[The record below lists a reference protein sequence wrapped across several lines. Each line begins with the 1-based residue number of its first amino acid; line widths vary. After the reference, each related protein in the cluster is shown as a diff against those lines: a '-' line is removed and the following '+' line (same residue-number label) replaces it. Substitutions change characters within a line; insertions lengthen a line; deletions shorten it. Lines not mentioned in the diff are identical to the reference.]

1 MKLKLILEEDND
13 KYPIASID
21 RCTLATVKPIKVGAN
36 GDFQPIILKD
46 GQSKLTVY
54 LYNQEHFLKASDE
67 GKQIAFQAGPPVGG
81 KPTGLIV
88 RVSEGKVRVNVSD
101 KAILKINGE
110 SEAEPVKQ
118 AQLTEKQREAL
129 DEGYEAAT
137 REKAIA
143 QDEQQYNIP
152 DEFME
157 GPSDNIIREC
167 FAERL
172 HVLKVLKAENEANGL
187 PFTKDAL
194 YPMVTSIIID
204 ANRAGQK
211 ILPKVFKSPTKKR
224 FDPLDKPHNPP
235 KVDSHPV
242 DKEDKKEDGEAMYEM
257 MERFCKNNIKTIKA
271 FQFQTKEKNTLDKVF
286 SETDLRVKAV
296 SWYLVRRAKGGEPD
310 NAMYE
315 AIGEIFKELPSHLR
329 FFAVYESI
337 YFNQVDLGNIE
348 HDPNDLDIEQV
359 HTDYMSA
366 LLERFSD
373 GIKPTE
379 LWKVYKPYYETKIAD
394 RVVK

>member
-1 MKLKLILEEDND
+1 MKLKQILEEDAD
-13 KYPIASID
+13 KFPLSSID
-21 RCTLATVKPIKVGAN
+21 KAKVTKVGPIKPGTN
-36 GDFQPIILKD
+36 GQYQSITLQD
-46 GQSKLTVY
+46 GSEKLTVY
-54 LYNQEHFLKASDE
+54 LYNEEHFLEEDDT
-67 GKQIAFQAGPPVGG
+67 GKTVEFKSGPPKGG
-81 KPTGLIV
+81 KPTGLTLRIA
-88 RVSEGKVRVNVSD
+88 ENGKVRVNVSD
-101 KAILKINGE
+101 KAIMIRSEE
-110 SEAEPVKQ
+110 SQAEPVKQ
-118 AQLTEKQREAL
+118 AEYKPKAQLTEKKEV
-129 DEGYEAAT
+129 E
-137 REKAIA
+137 
-143 QDEQQYNIP
+143 YNLP

-172 HVLKVLKAENEANGL
+172 HILKVLKAENEANGL

-204 ANRAGQK
+204 ASRAGNK
-211 ILPKVFKSPTKKR
+211 ILPKLKGPTKKR

-242 DKEDKKEDGEAMYEM
+242 DKEDKKEDGETMYEM

-271 FQFQTKEKNTLDKVF
+271 FQFQTKEKNTLDRVF
-286 SETDLRVKAV
+286 SETELRVKAV

-394 RVVK
+394 RLVK

>member
-54 LYNQEHFLKASDE
+54 LYNEEHFLKASDE
-67 GKQIAFQAGPPVGG
+67 GKQIAFQSGPPVGG
-81 KPTGLIV
+81 KPTGLVV

-101 KAILKINGE
+101 KAILKMNGE
-110 SEAEPVKQ
+110 SEAEPVNQAEEAKPK
-118 AQLTEKQREAL
+118 AQLTEDAEEVAG
-129 DEGYEAAT
+129 D
-137 REKAIA
+137 
-143 QDEQQYNIP
+143 YNLPI
-152 DEFME
+152 EFVE
-157 GPSDNIIREC
+157 GPLDDYIREV
-167 FAERL
+167 FKR
-172 HVLKVLKAENEANGL
+172 KAHIHEVIKTLNQEMGHPFNADKDLREIGTGILMDIIHNKNVEN
-187 PFTKDAL
+187 
-194 YPMVTSIIID
+194 
-204 ANRAGQK
+204 
-211 ILPKVFKSPTKKR
+211 ILPKVKQSTKKR
-224 FDPLDKPHNPP
+224 FDPLDKPHNPA
-235 KVDSHPV
+235 KVDKHPV

-286 SETDLRVKAV
+286 SETDLRIKAV

-366 LLERFSD
+366 LLERFSE